1 MCQKKVHKILS
12 GFGESK
18 QTKIIFQKFIYN
30 INDNERIEF
39 KDVDMAEKLEEI
51 EDMLISWKEHKS
63 HNIAI
68 KRKTYRAKTG

>member
-39 KDVDMAEKLEEI
+39 KDDEMSGKFEEI
-51 EDMLISWKEHKS
+51 EDMLISGKEHKS
-63 HNIAI
+63 HWIAFE
-68 KRKTYRAKTG
+68 RKTLRT